1 MELKRKVVKFCPV
14 EVESETVDMEEV
26 EVKVEVA
33 KVDVV
38 EVEVAEMEVVEV
50 EVGGVEVS
58 HAAAPRP
65 GGERRPGT
73 QGYPPLLTLANLI
86 SPPTR
91 PRTRPAH
98 AHRSTRH
105 INPHA
110 LITRQKYHFK
120 PTQIHIPPL

>member
-1 MELKRKVVKFCPV
+1 MKVDEKVELKRKVVKFCPV

-33 KVDVV
+33 
-38 EVEVAEMEVVEV
+38 EVEVVEV